1 MPLRPFSFS
10 GIVHRPIRHG
20 FAYEEPA
27 MADILLFSY
36 GTLRQIEV
44 QMALFG
50 RPVEGEPD
58 ALPGFRQHMI
68 EISDPDVIAKSG
80 TRWHPMVEPSD
91 DPADAVEGL
100 LFRLTPQDIASADA
114 YEVDY
119 VRRAVTLRSGL
130 TAFIYGDANDGGG
143 A

>member
-1 MPLRPFSFS
+1 MPD
-10 GIVHRPIRHG
+10 
-20 FAYEEPA
+20 E
-27 MADILLFSY
+27 LLFSY
-36 GTLRQIEV
+36 GTLRQPEV

-50 RPVEGEPD
+50 RLIEGVPD
-58 ALPGFRQHMI
+58 AMPGWRSRMI

-80 TRWHPMVEPSD
+80 TRWHPMVERSD

-100 LFRLTPQDIASADA
+100 LFRVSTEDLASADA

-119 VRRAVTLRSGL
+119 ARRPVRLRSGL
-130 TAFIYGDANDGGG
+130 TAWIYGDKSDSDA

>member
-1 MPLRPFSFS
+1 
-10 GIVHRPIRHG
+10 
-20 FAYEEPA
+20 

-36 GTLRQIEV
+36 GTLRQREV
-44 QMALFG
+44 QIALFG
-50 RPVEGEPD
+50 RPVEGIAD
-58 ALPGFRQHMI
+58 AIPGFRQRMI
-68 EISDPDVIAKSG
+68 EITDPDVIARSG

-119 VRRAVTLRSGL
+119 VRREVTLRSGL
-130 TAFIYGDANDGGG
+130 TAFVYGDRDAPSP

>member
-1 MPLRPFSFS
+1 
-10 GIVHRPIRHG
+10 
-20 FAYEEPA
+20 

-36 GTLRQIEV
+36 GTLRQVEV

-50 RPVEGEPD
+50 RPVAGVPD
-58 ALPGFRQHMI
+58 ALPGFRQRMI
-68 EISDPDVIAKSG
+68 EISDAEVIAKSG
-80 TRWHPMVEPSD
+80 TKWHPMVEPSD

-130 TAFIYGDANDGGG
+130 TAFIYGDRDD
-143 A
+143 